1 MTGLNDFNSD
11 TAYKKDIAEAIRMV
25 NENHDKAV
33 EKQRREAETSPL
45 KLRMQKIISRIS
57 GDPIKSKCYS
67 RHTVIYFYNDNN
79 EKYLIK
85 MSSGELIGTLKI
97 NNKINTKIELVNNRP
112 VFVVS
117 RNNEVY
123 FKKDLITGEVLEKSI
138 GREGFNATVRASV
151 ESQGMIQK
159 TKEIYELIENKDYD
173 AIDYYLSWGMEQ
185 LITNNDIDA
194 TQKDKRDAY
203 IKIQV
208 LYRNAQKLKSSLVS
222 TIDVNDAYLET
233 FNQLDVLYRQMCEI
247 LINAGYYHMP
257 KMVNDE
263 EEKITR
269 H

>member
-1 MTGLNDFNSD
+1 MAGLNDFNNDCTYES
-11 TAYKKDIAEAIRMV
+11 DIAQAIRMV
-25 NENHDKAV
+25 NENH
-33 EKQRREAETSPL
+33 EKVLDRRTLEARSPL
-45 KLRMQKIISRIS
+45 KAKMLKIISMIS
-57 GDPIKSKCYS
+57 DDSNKAKCYT
-67 RHTVIYFYNDNN
+67 RHTVIGFWNEDN
-79 EKYLIK
+79 EKYIIK
-85 MSSGELIGTLKI
+85 TISGELIGTIKI

-117 RNNEVY
+117 RDNEVY

-151 ESQGMIQK
+151 EAQGMIQK
-159 TKEIYELIENKDYD
+159 TKEIFELIENKNYD

-208 LYRNAQKLKSSLVS
+208 LYRNAQKLKSSIAS
-222 TIDVNDAYLET
+222 AIDVNDSYLEM
-233 FNQLDVLYRQMCEI
+233 FNQLDILYRQMCEI
-247 LINAGYYHMP
+247 LINAGYYNIPEM
-257 KMVNDE
+257 KNDD